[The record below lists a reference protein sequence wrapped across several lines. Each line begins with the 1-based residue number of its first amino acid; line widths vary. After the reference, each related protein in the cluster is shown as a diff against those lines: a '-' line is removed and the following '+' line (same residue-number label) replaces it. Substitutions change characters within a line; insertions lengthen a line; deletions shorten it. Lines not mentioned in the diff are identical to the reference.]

1 VIALDTN
8 VLVRLL
14 LRDDEAQAAQAR
26 ELFEANAG
34 IDAALFVSDVVLA
47 ELAWVLRSRYALAT
61 EPIARAVRALLDDGT
76 LAWQSRAAVAQA
88 LQLCTQGRG
97 DFAHCLIVAL
107 AGAHGC
113 EATATFDSGMQAL
126 PGVRVMRG

>member
-14 LRDDEAQAAQAR
+14 LRDDATPAALAR

-34 IDAALFVSDVVLA
+34 NDAALFVSDVVLA
-47 ELAWVLRSRYALAT
+47 ELAWVLRSRYAQPA
-61 EPIARAVRALLDDGT
+61 EPIARALRALLGNAT

-88 LQLCTQGRG
+88 LQLYEPGGT
-97 DFAHCLIVAL
+97 DFADCLIVAL

-113 EATATFDSGMQAL
+113 VATATFDRGMQAL
-126 PGVRVMRG
+126 PGVRLM